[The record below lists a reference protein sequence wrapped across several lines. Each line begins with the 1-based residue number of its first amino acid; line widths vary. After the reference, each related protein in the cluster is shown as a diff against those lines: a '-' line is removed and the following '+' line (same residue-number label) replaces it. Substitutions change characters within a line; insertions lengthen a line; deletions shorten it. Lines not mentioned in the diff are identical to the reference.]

1 MANPFRKVEL
11 FSTQQFT
18 WVGSIA
24 PSSLTL
30 AIKTASETYVT
41 SAIAAVQS
49 AGGNW
54 YAFVTITTTF
64 KYYPVTLVAEWTA
77 TASTHAGSA
86 SPFISRLVF
95 ELDYTQAYAQGR
107 NQ

>member
-1 MANPFRKVEL
+1 MARQYREVEL
-11 FSTQQFT
+11 FTTAQFT
-18 WVGSIA
+18 WSGSTA

-30 AIKTASETYVT
+30 AIKTASETFVN
-41 SAIAAVQS
+41 SAVAMVQS

-54 YAFVTITTTF
+54 YAFATITTTF
-64 KYYPVTLVAEWTA
+64 QYYPVTLIAEYTA
-77 TASTHAGSA
+77 TASTMAGSA

-95 ELDYTQAYAQGR
+95 QLVRTQAFAQGR